1 MIKLTPNQSN
11 TIYPSL
17 FSESTSA
24 TSNYFLMSMTNLQT
38 RVAEYK
44 VVTKGEVNSRCV
56 ELTFNVKSGS
66 EPMFETQDT
75 SFYKYD
81 IYEQTS
87 SSNTDITDVSVLGLR
102 ETGKA
107 WIGGASQ
114 VTYVKQ
120 VEANPTNSVYLQI

>member
-17 FSESTSA
+17 HSDSTNA
-24 TSNYFLMSMTNLQT
+24 VDNYFLMSMTNLQT
-38 RVAEYK
+38 RETIYK
-44 VVTKGEVNSRCV
+44 VVTKGDVNPRCV
-56 ELTFNVKSGS
+56 ELTFNVKTGS

-75 SFYKYD
+75 SFYSYE

-87 SSNTDITDVSVLGLR
+87 AVNTDITDATVLGLR

-107 WIGGASQ
+107 WVGGASQ
-114 VTYVKQ
+114 VTYGKQ
-120 VEANPTNSVYLQI
+120 VEADATNSVYLQI